1 MAALQTRFRLGKF
14 ILAVPFV
21 LGTGLMSAAY
31 ASPNTAVTA
40 ELTKYKTE
48 GHITMCEYRT
58 VRQVHYQVL
67 NGNESC
73 PTAMLVAPE
82 LERGTD
88 EQVAPAANTASRHQY
103 DNDAE

>member
-1 MAALQTRFRLGKF
+1 MTALNTRARFNSLAKTAALILG
-14 ILAVPFV
+14 V
-21 LGTGLMSAAY
+21 GLMSAAN

-48 GHITMCEYRT
+48 GQITICEYRT

-73 PTAMLVAPE
+73 PTAMLVAPQ

-88 EQVAPAANTASRHQY
+88 EQAADDASTASRLDY
-103 DNDAE
+103 ENEAE